1 MTDERQKTSGR
12 QGRIA
17 LEQLTPSERT
27 VAELVCEGLSNPE
40 IAQRL
45 SVSRRTVQSH
55 LRSVYSKLKVTTR
68 LQLVIFWKE
77 KIKDTP

>member
-1 MTDERQKTSGR
+1 MTDERQTSGR
-12 QGRIA
+12 QDRVA

-45 SVSRRTVQSH
+45 SLSRRTVQSH
-55 LRSVYSKLKVTTR
+55 LRRVYSKLKVTTR

-77 KIKDTP
+77 KIEDKP